1 MTSLPM
7 LLAAV
12 FLGTERLFLKNRWRE
27 RFSPIAAS
35 MFVKFECF
43 NLLGTDVHVK
53 MNLGENTLNNET
65 LSLLN
70 TKFRTRN

>member
-7 LLAAV
+7 LLAAL
-12 FLGTERLFLKNRWRE
+12 FLGTERLFLQNRSRE

-43 NLLGTDVHVK
+43 V
-53 MNLGENTLNNET
+53 
-65 LSLLN
+65 
-70 TKFRTRN
+70 RY